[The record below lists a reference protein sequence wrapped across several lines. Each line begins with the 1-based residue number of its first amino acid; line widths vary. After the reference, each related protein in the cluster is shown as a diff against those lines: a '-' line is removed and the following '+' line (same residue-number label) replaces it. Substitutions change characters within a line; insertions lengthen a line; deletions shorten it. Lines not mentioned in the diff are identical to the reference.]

1 MLLPSIFDGLSEKA
15 CDVVS
20 SLDEGMLCPGSL
32 TSIASSLEWK
42 RKVRS
47 LLFYKNVPA

>member
-32 TSIASSLEWK
+32 TSIASSLE
-42 RKVRS
+42 
-47 LLFYKNVPA
+47 